1 MNHAVNLL
9 DELEKRRN
17 PAKTTN
23 FLVQVAPEKPDV
35 AEEVILV
42 GEVPKGD
49 EGQGMEEKEAKV
61 AVPIKRAVRITDK
74 TKQSHIERKLIL
86 ENLRKNNALSV
97 AIQREEKEREVVPLV
112 AELVGPIEKPREP
125 KVRFVTEKEATGTEI
140 PEAMKEEQEMANRV
154 VPELA
159 PSTKEAETEA
169 QKEALE
175 KEEVTEKIPAA
186 KLVEGEVPLIKKR
199 PRKLKLAIQPNQ
211 IPEIDLET
219 AKINNL
225 TLKERT
231 KAPGE
236 KIIMKSSSYYM
247 NNRKISVQKLNQLL
261 QPYKRELEIDEA
273 VSCESRG
280 GTEVSLLTHQKI
292 VRDYLNLYT
301 PYRGLLLYHSL
312 GAGKTCTSIA
322 IAEGMKSEKQIV
334 VMTPASLQMNFL
346 SELKKC
352 GDDLYKKN
360 QYWEFIPSEG
370 SPQYEAT
377 LAKSLSLPI
386 EFIRT
391 QGGAWLVNMKK
402 EANFADLAPE
412 KQKAID
418 DQLNEMI
425 RAKYKNLNYN
435 GLNMR
440 KINEE
445 TQNRTVNP
453 FDHKLV
459 IVDEAHNFV
468 SRIMNK
474 LGTKKADTISLILY
488 EYLLSAVDCRV
499 ILLSGTPIINYPNEI
514 AVLFNILRGYI
525 HSWRI
530 PLGKIPQELKANGR
544 VTTETIAEMLD
555 KEHFRTHDYLEL
567 KSNPLEEGS
576 SQLIV
581 TRNPFGF
588 INAKKRGRMAGQKAG
603 SRKTKRVGH
612 VRQHSRTKK
621 RRSPKVH
628 PDPAFLPYEEEE
640 IEPEAEVNEGL
651 SGMDENHAELRI
663 SGGALNYDGVRLD
676 AAGNINDEDFIR
688 ILLRVLKKYG
698 FTIDQKAIELN
709 RYKCLPD
716 DKDAFFKAFVD
727 MDSKD
732 FVNQDLLKRRILG
745 LTSYFRSAQEKLL
758 PSFVKTEDENPT
770 TIHVVKCPMS
780 DTQFKIYAEVRHK
793 EREQEK
799 RQRKPAPKT
808 GGDDL
813 YKQSSSYRI
822 FSRLACNFVF
832 PSAIA
837 RPLPAGITPETEGTK
852 EISEDDIDAKSK
864 VLKAQSEE
872 FDDEAGP
879 DEYDAD
885 EKVESYQKRLEAAVA
900 ALAAENYLSK
910 ESLNMYSPKFKELL
924 ENLESEENEGLHL
937 VYTQFRNAEGIA
949 IIKAALEVN
958 GFAPFSIKKNTK
970 GVWELVE
977 KEGDKGKPR
986 FALYTGSETT
996 EEKEIIRNIF
1006 NSSWDFVPST
1016 LAARLKEIH
1025 ENNHMG
1031 AVIKI
1036 LMITSSG
1043 AEGINLRN
1051 TRFVHIVEPYWHNVR
1066 IQQVIGRA
1074 RRICSHQD
1082 LPEELRTV
1090 KVFLYLATLT
1100 ERQKTSEDDIDLKT
1114 NDLSK
1119 IDGVTPVTTYENL
1132 YEISTLKEKINTQIL
1147 TAIKE
1152 SAVDCSLYAGK
1163 NKDEPMVCYGFGKV
1177 ESDHFGSYP
1186 SFEQDRGQKTDLNA
1200 RVIEWEAVEVK
1211 IGDITYALNRQTN
1224 ELYDYLSY
1232 LSAKD
1237 TGTEPVLV
1245 GRLRKQGKGYKVEP
1259 V

>member
-9 DELEKRRN
+9 DELEKHRN
-17 PAKTTN
+17 PGKTTN
-23 FLVQVAPEKPDV
+23 FLVQIAQAVVEANPLIPKT
-35 AEEVILV
+35 EE
-42 GEVPKGD
+42 EDKGID
-49 EGQGMEEKEAKV
+49 KGIDKGKE
-61 AVPIKRAVRITDK
+61 PLLETERPLPKRAVRIIDK
-74 TKQSHIERKLIL
+74 TGQSNIERKLIL
-86 ENLRKNNALSV
+86 ENLRKNNAFSV
-97 AIQREEKEREVVPLV
+97 IIQRETKEKEVIPAVP
-112 AELVGPIEKPREP
+112 EPIGPIEKPRV
-125 KVRFVTEKEATGTEI
+125 KFVIEKE
-140 PEAMKEEQEMANRV
+140 P
-154 VPELA
+154 
-159 PSTKEAETEA
+159 
-169 QKEALE
+169 
-175 KEEVTEKIPAA
+175 EVTETPIAMTEEREMAEKVVPKLLTEEIPG
-186 KLVEGEVPLIKKR
+186 KTGEPQLKPTEEGEVQPIKKR
-199 PRKLKLAIQPNQ
+199 PRKLKLVVQPEQ
-211 IPEIDLET
+211 VPEIDLDS

-236 KIIMKSSSYYM
+236 KIIMKASTYYM
-247 NNRKISVQKLNQLL
+247 NNRKMSVQKLNQLL

-280 GTEVSLLTHQKI
+280 GSEVSLLTHQKI

-377 LAKSLSLPI
+377 LAKSLSIPI
-386 EFIRT
+386 EYIRT
-391 QGGAWLVNMKK
+391 RGGAWLVNVKK
-402 EANFADLAPE
+402 EANFADLAPD

-418 DQLNEMI
+418 EQLNEMI
-425 RAKYKNLNYN
+425 RAKYRNLNYN

-445 TQNRTVNP
+445 TENRTVNP
-453 FDHKLV
+453 FDHKVV

-488 EYLLSAVDCRV
+488 EYLLSAVDCKV

-525 HSWRI
+525 NSWRI
-530 PLGKIPQELKANGR
+530 PLGKIPAELKAMGR
-544 VTTETIAEMLD
+544 VNTETIANILD
-555 KEHFRTHDYLEL
+555 KENFRTHDYLEL
-567 KSNPLEEGS
+567 MNNPLEEGS
-576 SQLIV
+576 SQLVI

-588 INAKKRGRMAGQKAG
+588 INAKKRGRIAGQKAG
-603 SRKTKRVGH
+603 SRKTKKVAHHHRKH
-612 VRQHSRTKK
+612 NHTKK
-621 RRSPKVH
+621 LREPKVSS
-628 PDPAFLPYEEEE
+628 DPAFLPYEEEE
-640 IEPEAEVNEGL
+640 IEPDAQVNEGL
-651 SGMDENHAELRI
+651 TGMDENHAELRVGGGEMA
-663 SGGALNYDGVRLD
+663 GGAINYDGVRLD
-676 AAGNINDEDFIR
+676 VAGNINDEDFIR
-688 ILLRVLKKYG
+688 ILLRVLKKHG

-716 DKDAFFKAFVD
+716 EKDAFFRAFVD
-727 MDSKD
+727 LDSKD
-732 FVNQDLLKRRILG
+732 FINPDLLKRRILG

-758 PSFVKTEDENPT
+758 PSFVKTSDKENPT

-780 DTQFKIYAEVRHK
+780 DSQFKVYAKVRHN

-808 GGDDL
+808 SGDDL

-832 PSAIA
+832 PSAIE
-837 RPLPAGITPETEGTK
+837 RPLPAGITPETEGSK

-864 VLKAQSEE
+864 ALKIQSED

-879 DEYDAD
+879 DEYDED
-885 EKVESYQKRLEAAVA
+885 EKVESYQKRLESAVA
-900 ALAAENYLSK
+900 SLASENYLTK
-910 ESLNMYSPKFKELL
+910 ESLDMYSPKFKQLL
-924 ENLESEENEGLHL
+924 ENLDSEENTGLHL
-937 VYTQFRNAEGIA
+937 IYTQFRNAEGIA

-958 GFAPFSIKKNTK
+958 GYAPFSIKKNTK

-1016 LAARLKEIH
+1016 LAARLKEGN
-1025 ENNHMG
+1025 ENNYMG
-1031 AVIKI
+1031 EVIKI

-1082 LPEELRTV
+1082 LPEALRTV

-1119 IDGVTPVTTYENL
+1119 IDGITPVTTDENL

-1147 TAIKE
+1147 MAIKE

-1163 NKDEPMVCYGFGKV
+1163 NPDEPMVCYGFGKV

-1200 RVIEWEAVEVK
+1200 RVIEWEAEELT
-1211 IGDITYALNRQTN
+1211 IGNITYALNRETN

-1232 LSAKD
+1232 LGAKKN
-1237 TGTEPVLV
+1237 GTEPILL
-1245 GRLRKQGKGYKVEP
+1245 GRMRREGTGFRVDP
-1259 V
+1259 A